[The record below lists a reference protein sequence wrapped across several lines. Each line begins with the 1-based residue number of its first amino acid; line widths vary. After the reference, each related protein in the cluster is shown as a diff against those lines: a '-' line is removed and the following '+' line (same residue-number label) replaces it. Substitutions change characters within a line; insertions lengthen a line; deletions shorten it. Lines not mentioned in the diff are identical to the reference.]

1 MLLEQI
7 RSIFLQDLNDL
18 TALWQNR
25 QFSLAIEQTTYRVK
39 IREKDK
45 FMTERFNLIKTEGS
59 LPEKRVLPRYPFSF
73 MTFKS
78 SSQNSHAFEVADIS
92 DGGMKLE
99 LKDGSHQYRPGDDA
113 SGEIHWRNHKLNI
126 IGRVAWTRSQSLGVE
141 FNEQMANNVRDMLQ
155 VENVLHSLRPI
166 HATGVD
172 MNIPN
177 NLKYWLRTDGPVE
190 IFFWVHS
197 DGEFKRVQY
206 CLFNKYFEWE
216 DGQGLRTGV
225 ITGRK
230 NIESPLNQEDEF
242 TIQFDE
248 VANAET
254 VELVGRISQKLPDN
268 LLSNEAIEFILRKT
282 SLSASA
288 S

>member
-1 MLLEQI
+1 
-7 RSIFLQDLNDL
+7 
-18 TALWQNR
+18 
-25 QFSLAIEQTTYRVK
+25 
-39 IREKDK
+39 
-45 FMTERFNLIKTEGS
+45 MTERFNLIKTEGN

-78 SSQNSHAFEVADIS
+78 SSQNNHAFEVADIS
-92 DGGMKLE
+92 EGGMRLQ

-113 SGEIHWRNHKLNI
+113 SGELHWRKHKLSV
-126 IGRVAWTRSQSLGVE
+126 IGKVAWTGAQSLGIE
-141 FNEQMANNVRDMLQ
+141 FNEQMAINVRDMLQ
-155 VENVLHSLRPI
+155 IENVLSSLKPI

-172 MNIPN
+172 LNIPT

-197 DGEFKRVQY
+197 DGEFQRVQY
-206 CLFNKYFEWE
+206 CLFDKYLEWE
-216 DGQGLRTGV
+216 DGQGLRTGQIV
-225 ITGRK
+225 GRK

-242 TIQFDE
+242 TIVFDE
-248 VANAET
+248 GVQGTT
-254 VELVGRISQKLPDN
+254 VELVGRISEKLPQG
-268 LLSNEAIEFILRKT
+268 LLPQEAVQFILRKT